1 MTERQAAARP
11 DLSGNLRGMAW
22 MFLATMLFA
31 SMHAC
36 VRQVTQDLD
45 PLIVAFFRN
54 FFGLAVILPILLRTG
69 MAPLK
74 TKRLGLLIL
83 RAAINVVAMLTFFYA
98 LSMTPLA
105 DVAAL
110 GFTAPVFATLLAMIV
125 LGERVH
131 LRRWTAILLG
141 FAGTFV
147 ILRPGFETVSMG
159 ELLVLIS
166 ALAWSIALII
176 IKVLGR
182 TESALMITI
191 YMVLLMAPLS
201 LVPAAFVWRWPV
213 GLEWLWLIA
222 IGALGSFAQLTMTQ
236 SLKEGETQV
245 VMPLDF
251 FKLIWAALIGYFAF
265 AEVPDIFVWLG
276 GVMIFASAFYIAT
289 RESQLNRQAVKDLAG
304 PT

>member
-1 MTERQAAARP
+1 
-11 DLSGNLRGMAW
+11 MAW

-36 VRQVTQDLD
+36 VRHVTDDLD

-54 FFGLAVILPILLRTG
+54 VFGLAVILPILFRTG
-69 MAPLK
+69 LAPFK
-74 TKRLGLLIL
+74 TNRLGLLTL
-83 RAAINVVAMLTFFYA
+83 RAAVNVVAMLTFFYA

-110 GFTAPVFATLLAMIV
+110 GFTAPVFATLLAMV
-125 LGERVH
+125 FLGERVH

-159 ELLVLIS
+159 EVLVLIS
-166 ALAWSIALII
+166 ALTWSIALII

-182 TESALMITI
+182 TESALTITI

-201 LVPAAFVWRWPV
+201 LVPALFVWRWPV
-213 GLEWLWLIA
+213 GEEWLWLIA
-222 IGALGSFAQLTMTQ
+222 IGALGSLAQLTMTQ
-236 SLKEGETQV
+236 GLKEGETQV

-251 FKLIWAALIGYFAF
+251 FKLIWAAALGYLAF
-265 AEVPDIFVWLG
+265 AEVPDLFVWLG
-276 GVMIFASAFYIAT
+276 GVMIFASAFMIAR
-289 RESQLNRQAVKDLAG
+289 RENQLNRQTVTDLAG